1 MLCCSIEARKVSPY
15 WAPMKVTILK
25 GSHEIGGNCIQLTSG
40 KTTLLLDAG
49 LPLSAESE
57 PVDLSRLSVDALL
70 VSHPHQDHFGLMDT
84 LPPGT
89 PVYIGRLARSLIDA
103 PQVFIGGDR
112 YTLDF
117 HDFKAWQPFTI
128 GEFTITPYLVDH
140 SATDAYAFLIE
151 AEGKRLFYSGDLRSH
166 GRKGILFENLV
177 RHPVRDIDLL
187 FLEGTMLHRS
197 NDQFPDETA
206 VEDTIFQTIR
216 QQKNISF
223 LLASSQNIDRIVS
236 AHRACKRAGK
246 LLVIDIYTA
255 WVLEQLRQITQN
267 TPAMDW
273 PEIRVFASHSQDERL
288 KANPDYFGDFRKRL
302 YRHRVEREELHSTPE
317 SFLFFGKM
325 SSFRLIDEFKNA
337 AALVNVIYSQWL
349 GYLDGTHV
357 DYFGSDRVAA
367 YRADPGVNF
376 VYAHTSGHAP
386 VADLQRLAAALNPR
400 KLVPIHTEHGEDFS
414 QLFTNVVTLND
425 GESWAL

>member
-1 MLCCSIEARKVSPY
+1 
-15 WAPMKVTILK
+15 MKVTILK
-25 GSHEIGGNCIQLTSG
+25 GSQEIGGTCIQLSSG

-49 LPLSAESE
+49 LPLSADSR
-57 PVDLSRLSVDALL
+57 PVDLSHLSVDALL
-70 VSHPHQDHFGLMDT
+70 VSHPHQDHFGLMAS

-103 PQVFIGGDR
+103 TQVFLGRDR
-112 YTLDF
+112 YALDF

-128 GEFTITPYLVDH
+128 GDFTITAYLVDH
-140 SATDAYAFLIE
+140 SAADAYAFLIE

-166 GRKGILFENLV
+166 GRKGKLFENLV
-177 RHPVRDIDLL
+177 KRPIRDIDLL
-187 FLEGTMLHRS
+187 FLEGTMLHRN
-197 NDQFPDETA
+197 NDLFPDETA
-206 VEDTIFQTIR
+206 VENTIFQTIQ

-223 LLASSQNIDRIVS
+223 LLSSSQNIDRIVS
-236 AHRACKRAGK
+236 AHRACKRASK

-302 YRHRVEREELHSTPE
+302 YLHRVKREELHATPE
-317 SFLFFGKM
+317 SFLYFGKM
-325 SSFRLIDEFKNA
+325 SSFHLIDEFKNA
-337 AALVNVIYSQWL
+337 AAPVNVIYSQWL
-349 GYLDGTHV
+349 GYLDGKHA
-357 DYFGSDRVAA
+357 DYYGSDRIAA
-367 YRADPGVNF
+367 YRSDPAVNF

-386 VADLQRLAAALNPR
+386 VEDLKKLAAALKPR
-400 KLVPIHTEHGEDFS
+400 MLVPIHTEYGEEFS
-414 QLFTNVVTLND
+414 QIFANVVTIND
-425 GESWAL
+425 GEVFILA